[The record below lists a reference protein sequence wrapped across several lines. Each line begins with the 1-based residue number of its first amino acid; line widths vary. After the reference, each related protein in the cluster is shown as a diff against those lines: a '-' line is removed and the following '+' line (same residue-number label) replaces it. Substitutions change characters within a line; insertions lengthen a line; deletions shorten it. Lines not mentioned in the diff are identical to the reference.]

1 MTSTL
6 LTGGTTQL
14 PIRALTLYKQGIGH
28 FTRRGVVEDRVVSL
42 VVPRGATND
51 LLKSLN
57 IVVHEGGQVVSVDY
71 ETPEDKTKVM
81 GDLSVKLGDR
91 ASLVDLLVS
100 LRGTQITLSLQ
111 SGDSASGRLIGVES
125 SLHPT
130 ANPPVVVLQDADEP
144 ANVTMFPVSQV
155 MGLRLHDDRALT
167 DVGFFLDVSRVEQT
181 RTTLTVRV
189 AGGQNAEPRHDLEI
203 SYLAPSPVW
212 RASYRLIAD
221 FNGRASLTVWG
232 LFDNTLDEDLE
243 DVSLTLISGRP
254 ISFEYELYESRV
266 PSRPVV
272 SDNPMAIEAVTKD
285 PRIAEAMAMLSHDF
299 RSPLSVIIGSAQL
312 MDEMSEGISDK
323 ERGML
328 DMIKTSA
335 ERLLQMTHDLVRL
348 GNLRGGNVE
357 HNEASHYRSGP
368 LGDLKVSGSYFTPL
382 MLGNAEADAMTY
394 AVETPVSVQ
403 RGRSAMVPL
412 LNVQINY
419 EPLCVYN
426 GDKLP
431 NHPLHVWRFQNTTGY
446 ALEQGP
452 VTVEQAGR
460 YLGEGL
466 LRFSGVDDDIH
477 IPYALEF
484 GVLVSER
491 SETRPSQLHSLAVD
505 AAQRKINISRAEIT
519 EYQYTLTS
527 RVDRD
532 IRVQV
537 ERRDPTRGEFFEM
550 PQPDFSAEGYTRWAV
565 VVPAQGETTF
575 AVRVRRINARPEDA
589 ATWGEKFIAELWAA
603 GLLTPEQ
610 HTLLMDLLAE
620 KDRNSSS
627 QGQISS
633 LQKEAAAI
641 GELQEGLRKNLV
653 TLGASERETTIREQI
668 LADLEVSEHR
678 RREIANQINT
688 LNGQIKAAQESQVT
702 LLDELYG
709 DVNS

>member
-6 LTGGTTQL
+6 STGGTTQL

-28 FTRRGVVEDRVVSL
+28 FTRRGMVEDRVVTL

-71 ETPEDKTKVM
+71 ETPEDKNKVM
-81 GDLSVKLGDR
+81 GDLSVRLADR

-100 LRGTQITLSLQ
+100 LRGTQITLNLQ
-111 SGDSASGRLIGVES
+111 NGETASGRLIGVDN
-125 SLHPT
+125 SLNPS
-130 ANPPVVVLQDADEP
+130 ANPPVVVLQNADDA
-144 ANVTMFPVSQV
+144 ANVTVYPVAQV
-155 MGLRLHDDRALT
+155 TGLRLHDDRALT

-181 RTTLTVRV
+181 RTTLTVRI
-189 AGGQNAEPRHDLEI
+189 AETQSQPRHDLEI

-221 FNGRASLTVWG
+221 LNGRASLTVWG

-243 DVSLTLISGRP
+243 NVSLTLISGRP

-272 SDNPMAIEAVTKD
+272 SDNPMAIEAVAKD
-285 PRIAEAMAMLSHDF
+285 PHIAEAMAMLSHDF
-299 RSPLSVIIGSAQL
+299 RTPLSSILGYAHLLAEI
-312 MDEMSEGISDK
+312 SEDISDN
-323 ERGML
+323 ERGMIEA
-328 DMIKTSA
+328 IKTSA
-335 ERLLQMTHDLVRL
+335 QLLTTMMDDLVRL
-348 GNLRGGNVE
+348 GNVRGGNVAY
-357 HNEASHYRSGP
+357 NEATHYRSGP

-394 AVETPVSVQ
+394 AVETPVSVR

-412 LNVQINY
+412 LNVRITY

-466 LRFSGVDDDIH
+466 LRFSGVDDDIQ

-491 SETRPSQLHSLAVD
+491 SETHPSQLHSLEVD
-505 AAQRKINISRAEIT
+505 AAQRRVNISRAEIT

-532 IRVQV
+532 IRVHL
-537 ERRDPTRGEFFEM
+537 ERRDPTRGEFYEM
-550 PQPDFSAEGYTRWAV
+550 PAPDFSAEGYTRWAV
-565 VVPAQGETTF
+565 NVPAQGETTF
-575 AVRVRRINARPEDA
+575 TVRVQRIHARPEDA
-589 ATWGEKFIAELWAA
+589 ATWGEKFVAELSAA

-610 HTLLMDLLAE
+610 NTLLTDLLAE
-620 KDRNSSS
+620 KDGVSSS
-627 QGQISS
+627 QAQIGT
-633 LQKEAAAI
+633 LQKEAADI
-641 GELQEGLRKNLV
+641 GTLQEGLRKNLAA
-653 TLGASERETTIREQI
+653 LGASERETAIREQI
-668 LADLEVSEHR
+668 LADLEVSENR
-678 RREIANQINT
+678 RREIANQINA
-688 LNGQIKAAQESQVT
+688 LNERIRTAQNAQAA
-702 LLDELYG
+702 LLDSLYG
-709 DVNS
+709 QAD